1 VSGGLLATLSEQA
14 ASACRPESLTASTI
28 KAVTSV
34 AAGPAASTGVIS
46 AQVAALTE
54 GMVKTMM
61 LSKIKIT
68 TGLLLALTVSTAG
81 GWLYTTRADDPPR
94 VEQRKEQEVRAA
106 GLNALE
112 QFRKSEQAGD
122 IEGEIEELV
131 KLRKVLEATESATRT
146 RRAYVE
152 DRLRQF
158 RERRLASAAHDLAD
172 LFMFK
177 VPIELGATEFHEG
190 GRIDI
195 VEVRGTRPEIEVGGQ
210 YLVRGKYKLP
220 PGQRGKIYF
229 YATAGGAWGAIGT
242 TLDLQ
247 STAVDKQDGE
257 FTLVHGMLGEG
268 HFHLVLADPER
279 YSRMFANV
287 YFGTGKNV
295 LRKKT
300 W

>member
-1 VSGGLLATLSEQA
+1 VIS
-14 ASACRPESLTASTI
+14 STI

-34 AAGPAASTGVIS
+34 AAGQAASTGAIS

-54 GMVKTMM
+54 GMVKSMM
-61 LSKIKIT
+61 LSKFKIT

-81 GWLYTTRADDPPR
+81 GWLYTTRAGDPPR

-106 GLNALE
+106 ALKALE
-112 QFRKSEQAGD
+112 QFQKSGQAGD
-122 IEGEIEELV
+122 IEAEIEQLIN
-131 KLRKVLEATESATRT
+131 LRKVLEATETATKT
-146 RRAYVE
+146 RREYVE
-152 DRLRQF
+152 DRLRQV
-158 RERRLASAAHDLAD
+158 RERRLASSAHDLAD

-195 VEVRGTRPEIEVGGQ
+195 VEVRGTRPEIEVGGL

-247 STAVDKQDGE
+247 STAVDKQEGE

-295 LRKKT
+295 FRK
-300 W
+300 